1 MLTLEQLNPLCALFQ
16 VSKAKDE
23 RGKPITKK
31 PVPWGSAARALW
43 EESPGV
49 RWRNKEK
56 LLPLSTAVG
65 WLSSLQQPEEA
76 PFFLTLAVVH
86 TPGWGAVDFDPAN
99 DAQRALVRELASVYA
114 KAGVAVDMTPSGGC
128 HIFFE
133 WDERTVRTN
142 YSGYFETPTG
152 ILLVDVFV
160 NTHLTAIYD
169 LRVCEKPFLSS
180 ELTTQLLACVKK
192 SEKNTSGGTSS
203 TTVQRYDLQLDS
215 SMRIPNGRRWLTMQ
229 RIAARLAGAP
239 PEVTRRLILMINESF
254 CDPPLEREQVLKIAD
269 WVATAPSLETL
280 KTGISVAWWPGEK
293 DEEAATCAL
302 ARRLHLP
309 LSVARN
315 LVRVIKTVS

>member
-31 PVPWGSAARALW
+31 PVAWWSAARALW

-239 PEVTRRLILMINESF
+239 RDLIHKIISRINTAF
-254 CDPPLEREQVLKIAD
+254 CEPPLPDAAVHELVEWAAAARCV
-269 WVATAPSLETL
+269 ETL
-280 KTGISVAWWPGEK
+280 KTGINTNWWNDI
-293 DEEAATCAL
+293 DEHTSAFL
-302 ARRLHLP
+302 ISRRLHVP
-309 LSVARN
+309 LSIAKK
-315 LVRVIKTVS
+315 LVK

>member
-23 RGKPITKK
+23 RGKPLIKK
-31 PVPWGSAARALW
+31 PVPWWAAEGAWYRPVAGCQW
-43 EESPGV
+43 KDAK
-49 RWRNKEK
+49 N
-56 LLPLSTAVG
+56 LLPLDKALEF
-65 WLSSLQQPEEA
+65 LSKITPPEDA
-76 PFFLTLAVVH
+76 QFFLTVAVVQ

-99 DAQRALVRELASVYA
+99 DAQREFVRELASIYA

-133 WDERTVRTN
+133 WKGCGRNTTGVL
-142 YSGYFETPTG
+142 ETEAG
-152 ILLVDVFV
+152 ELAVDVFL
-160 NTHLTAIYD
+160 NTHLTAIYNTECCRKR
-169 LRVCEKPFLSS
+169 L
-180 ELTTQLLACVKK
+180 LTTQEAQDLLSYITVKK
-192 SEKNTSGGTSS
+192 TPSNSLTHVEH
-203 TTVQRYDLQLDS
+203 VDLDLSKEQ
-215 SMRIPNGRRWLTMQ
+215 RIPEGRRWLAMQ
-229 RIAARLAGAP
+229 KIAAKLAGAP

-254 CDPPLEREQVLKIAD
+254 CDPPLEREQVLEIAD